1 MSSEIFQIIFNS
13 QGSNVLSP
21 VATPANRASIT
32 YNVNWRALIPS
43 KYNKFNCQFVFK
55 SINYV
60 GPGNNGLLTDNGFLN
75 INLGRVNVYD
85 GLQQSQNYG
94 IVYPVMLNTT
104 ANAQASYYN
113 STNNDNNNFV
123 MDYPNTNMITINLN
137 TFAGVPMAN
146 MPHYDVILNVTGY
159 TV

>member
-21 VATPANRASIT
+21 VATAANRASIT

-55 SINYV
+55 SVNY
-60 GPGNNGLLTDNGFLN
+60 NGQLADNGFLSMN
-75 INLGRVNVYD
+75 TGRMNVYD
-85 GLQQSQNYG
+85 GLQQSQNLG
-94 IVYPVMLNTT
+94 IVYPVYLSG
-104 ANAQASYYN
+104 AVSYYN
-113 STNNDNNNFV
+113 STNNDNNNFTI
-123 MDYPNTNMITINLN
+123 DYPNSNSITLTLN
-137 TFAGVPMAN
+137 NFNGAAMAN
-146 MPHYDVILNVTGY
+146 MPHYVVILNLTGF